1 METINEFIE
10 ALNSKAELEKERAFY
25 DAVKWNHITAYGE
38 YCRKLEAE
46 YRQLAEWL
54 KELKAY
60 RKNLTY
66 RNNLTNQSLSDA
78 LVHSENE
85 NERLHDK
92 VNELLKEL
100 QVHRE
105 AWEKCIKEIKDW
117 HRYAD
122 KQTMVNPS
130 VVDAMIDLFI
140 KTIEECRPKEK

>member
-54 KELKAY
+54 KELQV
-60 RKNLTY
+60 Y

-92 VNELLKEL
+92 VNELSKEL

-105 AWEKCIKEIKDW
+105 AWEKCIKEIKEW
-117 HRYAD
+117 YWNAD
-122 KQTMVNPS
+122 KQAIAKDPC
-130 VVDAMIDLFI
+130 VVDAMVDLFI
-140 KTIEECRPKEK
+140 KTIKEYKPKEK